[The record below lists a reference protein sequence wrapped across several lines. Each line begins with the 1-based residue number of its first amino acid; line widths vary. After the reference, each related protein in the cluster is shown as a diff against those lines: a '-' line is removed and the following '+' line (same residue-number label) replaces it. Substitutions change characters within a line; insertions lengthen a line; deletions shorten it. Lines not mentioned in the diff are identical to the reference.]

1 MSSHLHYFCRVK
13 NLTPAHI
20 ILRTSAAVSLI
31 TAFILLMVWLS
42 DIELTIWLLSI
53 LSIFI
58 GLVSYLLNYY
68 SVKIFL
74 YNKIKV
80 IYRAIRRRKLGD
92 AHLEI
97 EMNSDLLQQV
107 TLETESFVEERN
119 VEISKLRE
127 QEQFRREF
135 LGNLAHELKT
145 PVFSIQGYI
154 MTLLEG
160 GLEDESVNRIF
171 LERAS
176 KGVDRI
182 TRLLEDLDQITQ
194 MEVDNIQ
201 LNITK
206 FDLVKLVD
214 EVFEELRQ
222 IAKIKNI
229 ALKFNKNYDTI
240 YVSADRNKIQQVL
253 INLVNNAIAYGK
265 QDGETVLRF
274 NSMDNLILVEV
285 NDNGPGMDAAELPR
299 LFERFYRVEKSRNR
313 NEGGTGLGLAIV
325 QSIIEAHDQTINVR
339 SSVGIGSTFS
349 FTLPIAK

>member
-1 MSSHLHYFCRVK
+1 VK

-20 ILRTSAAVSLI
+20 IFRTSIAVAI
-31 TAFILLMVWLS
+31 VTAFTLFLFILANVQLTLWLV
-42 DIELTIWLLSI
+42 LI
-53 LSIFI
+53 LAIFT
-58 GLVSYLLNYY
+58 GSVSYLLNYY

-74 YNKIKV
+74 YNRIKV

-92 AHLEI
+92 EALEI
-97 EMNSDLLQQV
+97 NMNSDLLQQV
-107 TLETESFVEERN
+107 TKETETFVEERN
-119 VEISKLRE
+119 VEISQLRE

-160 GLEDESVNRIF
+160 GLEDEAVNRMF

-206 FDLVKLVD
+206 FDLVKLVN
-214 EVFEELRQ
+214 EVFEELRPVSATKK
-222 IAKIKNI
+222 IVLKLAKTYEVI
-229 ALKFNKNYDTI
+229 L
-240 YVSADRNKIQQVL
+240 VSADRNKIQQVL

-265 QDGETVLRF
+265 LEGETVIRF
-274 NSMDNLILVEV
+274 NSLDKSILVEV
-285 NDNGPGMDAAELPR
+285 NDDGPGMEAIELPR

-325 QSIIEAHDQTINVR
+325 QSIIEAHHQTINVR
-339 SSVGIGSTFS
+339 STPGIGTTFS

>member
-1 MSSHLHYFCRVK
+1 MK

-20 ILRTSAAVSLI
+20 ILRTSIAVALI
-31 TAFILLMVWLS
+31 TAVILFTVLFS
-42 DIELTIWLLSI
+42 NIQLTIWMVFI
-53 LSIFI
+53 LSGLI
-58 GLVSYLLNYY
+58 GLISYLLNYY

-80 IYRAIRRRKLGD
+80 IYRAIRRRKQGD
-92 AHLEI
+92 AHFEI
-97 EMNSDLLQQV
+97 EMNFDLLQHV

-119 VEISKLRE
+119 VEIVKLRE

-160 GLEDESVNRIF
+160 GLEDESVNRLF

-182 TRLLEDLDQITQ
+182 TRLLGDLDQITQ

-201 LNITK
+201 LNIDK

-214 EVFEELRQ
+214 EVFEEFRP
-222 IAKIKNI
+222 IAKIKNMV
-229 ALKFNKNYDTI
+229 LKFNKNYDTI

-265 QDGETVLRF
+265 QDGETVIRF
-274 NSMDNLILVEV
+274 NGMDNLILVEV
-285 NDNGPGMDAAELPR
+285 NDNGPGMDTTELPR

>member
-1 MSSHLHYFCRVK
+1 MK

-265 QDGETVLRF
+265 QNGETVLRF